1 MEKLFRK
8 VSLVLALVLLLMVE
22 SRAQQIP
29 HYSQYTLNPL
39 LLNPAI
45 SGTDNYLDVRAGYR
59 NQWVG
64 LEGAPTSYYL
74 SGHMSL
80 GKLDYNS
87 TPTTFRP
94 QSFSKTK
101 SRAQWK
107 PQHKSTLQKT
117 RAHHG
122 LGALIQVDQA
132 AGLKRTD
139 AQLLYAYHLPLSANV
154 KLAAGI
160 AAGVTQYGLN
170 WEHLSFTNPGD
181 PVTSANDYRK
191 TRPNL
196 GVGLMAYGDRFYA
209 GVSLAQIL
217 PAPFSFRASGP
228 GQTPASQ
235 QRHLFAHGG
244 YRFAAGRQFS
254 VLPSLVLKYASPS
267 PLSFDATA
275 KVYYRDQFWLGG
287 TYRHHDAAVAMAG
300 FQLKQ
305 RLHLGYAYDFTT
317 SALGTVSHGSHEV
330 VLGLMLRNT
339 RGVFSP
345 SQYW

>member
-1 MEKLFRK
+1 MRKLLK
-8 VSLVLALVLLLMVE
+8 KCSVWVVCAVMLAGANVQ
-22 SRAQQIP
+22 AQQIP
-29 HYSQYTLNPL
+29 HYSQYMLNPL

-74 SGHMSL
+74 SGHMPL

-94 QSFSKTK
+94 QSFSKSK
-101 SRAQWK
+101 SRAQWR

-122 LGALIQVDQA
+122 LGALVQVDKA

-139 AQLLYAYHLPLSANV
+139 AQLVYAYHLPLNSNI

-160 AAGVTQYGLN
+160 SAGVTQYGLN
-170 WEHLSFTNPGD
+170 WEHLSFTNPSD
-181 PVTSANDYRK
+181 PVTGAQDYRR

-196 GVGLMAYGDRFYA
+196 GVGLMAYDGQFYA
-209 GVSLAQIL
+209 GVSLAQVL
-217 PAPFSFRASGP
+217 PAPFSFRSSSP
-228 GQTPASQ
+228 EVPARQ
-235 QRHLFAHGG
+235 QRHVFAHGG
-244 YRFAAGRQFS
+244 YRFAVGRQFS
-254 VLPSLVLKYASPS
+254 VLPSVVVKYASPS
-267 PLSFDATA
+267 PLAFDVNA
-275 KVYYRDQFWLGG
+275 KVFYRDQFWLGG
-287 TYRHHDAAVAMAG
+287 TYRHNDAAVASAG

-317 SALGTVSHGSHEV
+317 SQLGTVSHGSHEI